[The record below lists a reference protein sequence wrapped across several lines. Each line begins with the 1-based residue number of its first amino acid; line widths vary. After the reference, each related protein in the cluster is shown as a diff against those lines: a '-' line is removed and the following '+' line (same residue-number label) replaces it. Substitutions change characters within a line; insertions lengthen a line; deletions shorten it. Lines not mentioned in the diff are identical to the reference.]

1 VRASVLLCVPLPLC
15 TVPVARIVTILSLF
29 RYVRTIHL
37 AALVVVSFGIL
48 SLLLCALA
56 SVNGAVAPL
65 IFCLPAE

>member
-1 VRASVLLCVPLPLC
+1 VRERVCVCVPLPLC

-29 RYVRTIHL
+29 RNVRTIYL

-65 IFCLPAE
+65 NFCLPAE